1 MPARLARLPARRL
14 PGGLVVVEARSPRAR
29 LLGLAGL
36 AALPP
41 HVGLLVP
48 RCRSVHTIG
57 MRFALDLLW
66 LAPGEA
72 VVRVDR
78 AVPPRRVRS
87 CRAAR
92 SVLEVRAG
100 WADVFAESRAAL

>member
-1 MPARLARLPARRL
+1 MPARLARLPARSL
-14 PGGLVVVEARSPRAR
+14 PGGLIVVVARSPRAR

-66 LAPGEA
+66 LGPGEA

-78 AVPPRRVRS
+78 TVAPRRVRS

-92 SVLEVRAG
+92 AVLEVREG
-100 WADVFAESRAAL
+100 WADVFADARAAL